1 MNPPALDG
9 TGVAPPDV
17 PKRIACDYISE
28 LTHMSIHSLT
38 RNEPS
43 EALGQRSSESTNM
56 NSPTDTLVA
65 VAEQLR
71 KVRNVAES
79 SGDRMLLYFIDMTIL
94 HVCESIC
101 AVSGSGIA
109 DNLKQRS
116 VEMAIHVETTSGTD
130 SRR

>member
-1 MNPPALDG
+1 M
-9 TGVAPPDV
+9 
-17 PKRIACDYISE
+17 SE
-28 LTHMSIHSLT
+28 LTHMNIHSLT

-43 EALGQRSSESTNM
+43 EALWQRSSSTKM

-71 KVRNVAES
+71 KVRNFAES

-101 AVSGSGIA
+101 AISGSGIA

-130 SRR
+130 RRR